1 MKSSHHELR
10 FLEMT
15 ALWMVEPVFSPTT
28 YASLR
33 SDHTITEL
41 LLFDNLVG
49 ENMYFTFFPP
59 KGVKD

>member
-15 ALWMVEPVFSPTT
+15 TLWTVEPVFSPTT
-28 YASLR
+28 YASLH
-33 SDHTITEL
+33 SDHIITEL

-49 ENMYFTFFPP
+49 ENMYFTIFFSP
-59 KGVKD
+59 KV